1 MMIMAED
8 KIGQVM
14 SKPVRTVMP
23 HEKLSAAVAVMDKN
37 SIGSVVVLD
46 GEIAIGIITEGD
58 VVEQVSKGAQVLLEP
73 VKEVMSKPLITGTP
87 DMTVQDAVSLMLE
100 KGIRQLPIVEGS
112 KLVGIVTDRDLMRSV
127 LRVSYEKLTGLKV
140 REYELEA
147 ARIAAQIVTLLNL

>member
-8 KIGQVM
+8 KIGQIM

-23 HEKLSAAVAVMDKN
+23 DEKLSAAVAVMDKN

-46 GEIAIGIITEGD
+46 GETAVGIITEGD
-58 VVEQVSKGAQVLLEP
+58 VVEQVSKGAQVLLES
-73 VKEVMSKPLITGTP
+73 VKEVMSTPLITGTP

-100 KGIRQLPIVEGS
+100 KRIRQLPIVEGS

-127 LRVSYEKLTGLKV
+127 LRVSYEKLTKLKV
-140 REYELEA
+140 REYELDA

>member
-1 MMIMAED
+1 MTED
-8 KIGQVM
+8 KISQIM
-14 SKPVRTVMP
+14 SKPVRTVKP
-23 HEKLSAAVAVMDKN
+23 DDKLSAAVAVMDKN

-46 GEIAIGIITEGD
+46 GETAIGIITEGD

-73 VKEVMSKPLITGTP
+73 AKQVMSKPLITGRP

-100 KGIRQLPIVEGS
+100 KRIRQLPIVEGS

-127 LRVSYEKLTGLKV
+127 LRVSYEKLNKPKL

-147 ARIAAQIVTLLNL
+147 ARIAAQIITLLNL

>member
-1 MMIMAED
+1 MIMAED

-14 SKPVRTVMP
+14 NKPFRTVIP
-23 HEKLSAAVAVMDKN
+23 QQKPSAAVAVMDKN

>member
-1 MMIMAED
+1 MAED
-8 KIGQVM
+8 KIGQIM
-14 SKPVRTVMP
+14 SKPVRTVKP
-23 HEKLSAAVAVMDKN
+23 DDKLSSAVALMDKN

-46 GEIAIGIITEGD
+46 GETAIGIITEGD

-73 VKEVMSKPLITGTP
+73 VRQVMSKPLITGRP

-100 KGIRQLPIVEGS
+100 KRIRQLPIVEGS

-127 LRVSYEKLTGLKV
+127 LRASYEKLNKPKL

>member
-1 MMIMAED
+1 MAED
-8 KIGQVM
+8 KIGQIM
-14 SKPVRTVMP
+14 SKPVRTVKP
-23 HEKLSAAVAVMDKN
+23 DDKLSAAVAVMDKN

-46 GEIAIGIITEGD
+46 GETAIGIITEGD

-73 VKEVMSKPLITGTP
+73 AKQVMSKPLITGRP

-100 KGIRQLPIVEGS
+100 KRIRQLPIVEGS

-127 LRVSYEKLTGLKV
+127 LRVSYEKLNKPKL

-147 ARIAAQIVTLLNL
+147 ARIAAQIITLLNL